1 MITVEEKE
9 VPYGEDNSGLALSS
23 SVEIAFET
31 SFSGSDKL
39 TFKLKGDVLS
49 SMENHYLALGNVYD
63 VADNGHTDVE
73 FTGFSYENNLDLG
86 GMMANLIFGT
96 DVNDLDP
103 IVGLDTYYG
112 GGGYD
117 GYGANDFGDAG
128 LGFNVELLSSD
139 AGTVTAS
146 ASYAVDGAHASDQT
160 GEMGLF
166 GEETDR
172 SFVVGLNWEGALLG
186 GNDALFTVA
195 YQNVMNNMMM
205 EGMDGMMMSNDL
217 TKSYFHLVAGA
228 HFTDTIS
235 LSGSYSFGE
244 WNYENMKDMDT
255 AQWLVALNMDDA
267 IFPGNSAGIA
277 YGTPEY
283 VKDMAGMDPTTVL
296 ELYYSFKVNDNFTV
310 PVYLDFFSNA
320 GNPMMG
326 NGTDSNAFGFAIRP
340 TLSF

>member
-1 MITVEEKE
+1 MTETESP

-244 WNYENMKDMDT
+244 WNYENMKDMDA